1 MEHLNQL
8 KHQVIEILI
17 EHVRITM
24 NSMKEMHLFY
34 KLWTEAR
41 DKKEINEK
49 KEEINNLE
57 EQADELKVRIIKKFA
72 EAESKGLSTLLDLVL
87 KTDGILNYINE
98 FTDRILYID
107 KKLSKNINKRI
118 NSIIKKS
125 IEMGEALTWAIK
137 SLLGPREKAFDT
149 SKKLHLLEHEIDS
162 EYRDFENYLYDST
175 DLDVI
180 TILKVKGAVQKIE
193 EMADLI
199 ENIADLIR
207 IIAYS

>member
-1 MEHLNQL
+1 MEHLHQL

-49 KEEINNLE
+49 KEELNHLE

-72 EAESKGLSTLLDLVL
+72 EAESQGLSTLLDLVL

-125 IEMGEALTWAIK
+125 IEMGEALTWAVK

-162 EYRDFENYLYDST
+162 EYRDFENYLFDST

>member
-72 EAESKGLSTLLDLVL
+72 EAESQGLSTLLDLVL

-107 KKLSKNINKRI
+107 NKLSKNINKRI

-125 IEMGEALTWAIK
+125 IEMGEALTWAVK
-137 SLLGPREKAFDT
+137 SLLGPREKAFET
-149 SKKLHLLEHEIDS
+149 SKKLHLLEHEMDS

>member
-1 MEHLNQL
+1 MEHLNIL

-17 EHVRITM
+17 EHVRITT

-72 EAESKGLSTLLDLVL
+72 EAESQGLSTLLDLVL

-125 IEMGEALTWAIK
+125 IEMGEALTWAVK

>member
-17 EHVRITM
+17 EHMRITM

-49 KEEINNLE
+49 KEEINHLE
-57 EQADELKVRIIKKFA
+57 EQADELKIRIIKKFA
-72 EAESKGLSTLLDLVL
+72 EAESQGLSTLLDLVL

-162 EYRDFENYLYDST
+162 KYRDFENYLYNST

>member
-1 MEHLNQL
+1 MEYLNQL

-72 EAESKGLSTLLDLVL
+72 EAESQGLSTLLDLVL

-125 IEMGEALTWAIK
+125 IEMGEALTWAVK

>member
-72 EAESKGLSTLLDLVL
+72 EAESQGLSTLLDLVL

-107 KKLSKNINKRI
+107 NKLTKNINKRI

-125 IEMGEALTWAIK
+125 IEMGEALTWAVK
-137 SLLGPREKAFDT
+137 SLLGPREKAFET
-149 SKKLHLLEHEIDS
+149 SKKLHLLEHEMDS

>member
-8 KHQVIEILI
+8 KHQVIKILI

-57 EQADELKVRIIKKFA
+57 EQADELKARIIKKFA
-72 EAESKGLSTLLDLVL
+72 EAESQGLSTLLDLVL

>member
-1 MEHLNQL
+1 
-8 KHQVIEILI
+8 
-17 EHVRITM
+17 
-24 NSMKEMHLFY
+24 MHLFY
-34 KLWTEAR
+34 KLWTEPR

-49 KEEINNLE
+49 KEEINHLE
-57 EQADELKVRIIKKFA
+57 EQADELKARIIKKFA
-72 EAESKGLSTLLDLVL
+72 EAESQGLSTLFDLVL

-107 KKLSKNINKRI
+107 KRLSKNINKRI
-118 NSIIKKS
+118 NSIIKIS
-125 IEMGEALTWAIK
+125 IDMGEALTWAVK
-137 SLLGPREKAFDT
+137 SLLGPREKAFGT
-149 SKKLHLLEHEIDS
+149 SKKLHLLEHEMDS
-162 EYRDFENYLYDST
+162 QYRDFENYLYNST

-193 EMADLI
+193 EMGDLI

>member
-34 KLWTEAR
+34 KLWTEAK

-49 KEEINNLE
+49 KEEINHLE

-72 EAESKGLSTLLDLVL
+72 EAESQGLSTLLDLVL

>member
-1 MEHLNQL
+1 MEYLNQL
-8 KHQVIEILI
+8 KYQVIEILI

-72 EAESKGLSTLLDLVL
+72 EAESQGLSTLLDLVL

-98 FTDRILYID
+98 FTDRIVYID

-125 IEMGEALTWAIK
+125 IEMGEALTWAVK
-137 SLLGPREKAFDT
+137 SLLGPREKSFDT

>member
-1 MEHLNQL
+1 MEYLNQL

-72 EAESKGLSTLLDLVL
+72 EAESQGLSTLLDLVL

-125 IEMGEALTWAIK
+125 IEMGEALTLAVK

>member
-1 MEHLNQL
+1 MEYLNQL
-8 KHQVIEILI
+8 KYQVIEILI

-72 EAESKGLSTLLDLVL
+72 EAESQGLSTLLDLVL

-98 FTDRILYID
+98 FTDRIVYID

-125 IEMGEALTWAIK
+125 IEMGEALTWAVK
-137 SLLGPREKAFDT
+137 SLLGPRETSFDT

>member
-1 MEHLNQL
+1 MNQL

-41 DKKEINEK
+41 DKKEINK
-49 KEEINNLE
+49 KKDKINHLE
-57 EQADELKVRIIKKFA
+57 EQADELKARIIKKFA
-72 EAESKGLSTLLDLVL
+72 VAESQGLSSLLDLVL
-87 KTDGILNYINE
+87 KTDGILNHINE

-107 KKLSKNINKRI
+107 KKLSKNINERI

-125 IEMGEALTWAIK
+125 IDMGEALTWAVK

-162 EYRDFENYLYDST
+162 QYRDFENYLYDST

>member
-1 MEHLNQL
+1 MNQL

-72 EAESKGLSTLLDLVL
+72 EAESQGLSTLLDLVL

-125 IEMGEALTWAIK
+125 IEMGEALTWAVK

-175 DLDVI
+175 DLDLI